1 MKKLLFLVLA
11 IIILVGCDTRT
22 EEQRYQDYL
31 KKKSE
36 KEMAAIQQ
44 ERWHGFKIKVV
55 DSCEYIIR
63 ADRDGSG
70 HRGYGFG
77 FMAHKGNC
85 RFCKER
91 DSIKWEKRK
100 KELEELVIKL
110 KKK

>member
-36 KEMAAIQQ
+36 KEMTAIQQ

-70 HRGYGFG
+70 YRGYGFG

-85 RFCKER
+85 KFCAERRQRELKE
-91 DSIKWEKRK
+91 IVEQ
-100 KELEELVIKL
+100 L
-110 KKK
+110 KK